1 MPNKLTF
8 LTIHCTATP
17 AGRAVTSDEIRQWH
31 QGPVLLDGKTRYA
44 GIVPAKGM
52 LGYKRKVYGRID
64 LLPDESIGGISI
76 RKLIGGRGW
85 GQVGYADMF
94 HLDGKV
100 ENLVPYNDDDN
111 VDPWELTNG
120 VTNGVANNANYFT
133 RNVVYVGGMD
143 RAYKKPQDTRTL
155 QQRNTMELYV
165 KKMVA
170 KYPRI
175 QVAGH
180 NQFEKKACPSF
191 SVPQW
196 ALAIGIESKNIYT
209 GWPK

>member
-1 MPNKLTF
+1 MPNKLNF

-17 AGRAVTSDEIRQWH
+17 AGMNVLPDNIHQWH
-31 QGPVLLDGKTRYA
+31 QGPVQLNGKTKYA
-44 GIVPAKGM
+44 GIIPPAGAF
-52 LGYKRKVYGRID
+52 GYKGKIYATRQE
-64 LLPDESIGGISI
+64 LPNEKIGGIDI
-76 RKLIGGRGW
+76 KKLNGRGW
-85 GQVGYADMF
+85 RQVGYADMI
-94 HLDGKV
+94 LLNGKI

-133 RNVVYVGGMD
+133 RNIVYVGGMD
-143 RAYKKPQDTRTL
+143 KANKVPQDTRTL
-155 QQRNTMELYV
+155 QQRNAMEHYV
-165 KKMVA
+165 QQVVA

-196 ALAIGIESKNIYT
+196 ALAIGIASKNIYT
-209 GWPK
+209 GWPS